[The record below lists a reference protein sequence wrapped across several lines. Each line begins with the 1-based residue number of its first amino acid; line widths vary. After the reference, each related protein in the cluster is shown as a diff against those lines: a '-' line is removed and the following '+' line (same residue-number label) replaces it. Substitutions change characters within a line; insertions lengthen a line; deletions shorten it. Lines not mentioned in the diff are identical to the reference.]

1 MKMKI
6 WLITQAFL
14 VAHGQEIPYEQLGF
28 VQSAKVIRLA
38 MDGSKPLKLRL
49 AKTRPKLIRAN
60 VKWLAIRKPPHG

>member
-1 MKMKI
+1 MKI

-14 VAHGQEIPYEQLGF
+14 VAYGQQIPHEQLSF

-49 AKTRPKLIRAN
+49 AKTWPQFIRAN
-60 VKWLAIRKPPHG
+60 IKWLAIRKPPHG